1 MAFRPAERMTALRS
15 HCRPKI
21 SSRPPTARRS
31 TSIGSDVS
39 AGPSA
44 ATITASASAAA
55 ATPPS
60 AEDQL
65 RVVPTAS
72 TMVSASTASTAQAR
86 NTDTASPISAALMR
100 G

>member
-1 MAFRPAERMTALRS
+1 MRS

-21 SSRPPTARRS
+21 NNMPPTITRS
-31 TSIGSDVS
+31 TPIGREVM

-55 ATPPS
+55 PAPPI

-65 RVVPTAS
+65 RVLPTAS
-72 TMVSASTASTAQAR
+72 TIVSASTASTAQAR
-86 NTDTASPISAALMR
+86 NTETASPISAPLMLPILIVLVE
-100 G
+100 GS